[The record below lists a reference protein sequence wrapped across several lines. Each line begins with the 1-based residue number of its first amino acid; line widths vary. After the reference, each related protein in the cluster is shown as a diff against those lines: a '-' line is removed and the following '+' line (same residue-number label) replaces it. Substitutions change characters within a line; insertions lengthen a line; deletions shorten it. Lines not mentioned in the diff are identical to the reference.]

1 MKKNIKIQMGM
12 IGKIIKLLIILV
24 KIYCVSIKLKKFLLK
39 CEQIYGSHF
48 KDNGAEFICY
58 FDNNFKD
65 VLTLWED

>member
-1 MKKNIKIQMGM
+1 MGM
-12 IGKIIKLLIILV
+12 TGKIIKLLIILV
-24 KIYCVSIKLKKFLLK
+24 KIYCVSIKPKKFLLK

-48 KDNGAEFICY
+48 KDNGTEFICC